1 MRLSIP
7 MNPEDRDTL
16 LELLSHVFE
25 SNDDIDGLVYLDI
38 QKIFYHLRERL
49 DDENSVKQLLPYYWY
64 IDGIVSDT
72 VQETVNQ
79 GLDTGV
85 LRSEPTA
92 GTGTGEWYEPGQEEV
107 TSAEE
112 VDENDIAIA
121 KREIILTIEEDYDV
135 FRSHEDKIQDV
146 YNEAPYDFQRYFK
159 LNILFAIEQFSG
171 ERPLYLGTDNLA
183 SEISNAEAYL
193 PLDSEF
199 DEFNT
204 LFSRYVNTAKRY
216 LSAVGE
222 HNRILADRFKQ
233 LSDGV
238 WRLYC
243 QQLRLLE
250 HDPYYDSKRE
260 EWEDE
265 YQRTR
270 QFVAN
275 DLVEFRQ
282 AIHDEFEETNETNRV
297 SEESSWGKIAAKYL
311 DDQISD

>member
-1 MRLSIP
+1 MT
-7 MNPEDRDTL
+7 PEERDTL

-25 SNDDIDGLVYLDI
+25 SDDEIDGLVYLDI

-49 DDENSVKQLLPYYWY
+49 DDENTIKELLPYYWY
-64 IDGIVSDT
+64 IDGVVSDT
-72 VQETVNQ
+72 VQETVNH

-85 LRSEPTA
+85 LQSKPTA
-92 GTGTGEWYEPGQEEV
+92 GTGTGEWYEPGQEGV
-107 TSAEE
+107 TPAEGIGE
-112 VDENDIAIA
+112 DDIATA
-121 KREIILTIEEDYDV
+121 KREIKLAIEEDYDV

-146 YNEAPYDFQRYFK
+146 YGEAPYDFQRYFK
-159 LNILFAIEQFSG
+159 LNILFAIEQFSND
-171 ERPLYLGTDNLA
+171 RPLYLGTDNLA
-183 SEISNAEAYL
+183 SEISTAEAYL
-193 PLDSEF
+193 PLDTEF

-222 HNRILADRFKQ
+222 QNRILADRFKQ

-250 HDPYYDSKRE
+250 HDSYYDSKRE

-282 AIHDEFEETNETNRV
+282 AIDDEFDEANESNRV
-297 SEESSWGKIAAKYL
+297 SEDSSWGKIAAKYL
-311 DDQISD
+311 DNQSSGE

>member
-1 MRLSIP
+1 MT
-7 MNPEDRDTL
+7 PEERDTL

-25 SNDDIDGLVYLDI
+25 SDDDIDGLVYLDI

-49 DDENSVKQLLPYYWY
+49 DDENTIKELLPYYWY
-64 IDGIVSDT
+64 IDGVVSDT
-72 VQETVNQ
+72 VQETVNH

-85 LRSEPTA
+85 LQSEPTA
-92 GTGTGEWYEPGQEEV
+92 STGTGEWYEPGQEEV
-107 TSAEE
+107 TPAEGINE
-112 VDENDIAIA
+112 DDIATA
-121 KREIILTIEEDYDV
+121 KREIKLAIEEDYDV

-146 YNEAPYDFQRYFK
+146 YGEAPYDFQRYFK
-159 LNILFAIEQFSG
+159 LNILFAIKQFSSD
-171 ERPLYLGTDNLA
+171 RPLYLGTDNLA
-183 SEISNAEAYL
+183 SEISTAEAYL
-193 PLDSEF
+193 PLDPEF

-222 HNRILADRFKQ
+222 QNRILADRFKQ

-250 HDPYYDSKRE
+250 HDPYYDAKRE
-260 EWEDE
+260 EWEEE

-275 DLVEFRQ
+275 DLIEFRQ
-282 AIHDEFEETNETNRV
+282 AIYDEFEETNETNRV

-311 DDQISD
+311 DEQSSD